1 MPRSD
6 EQPDRLHTFTAAGEG
21 KSKTTRIAPLE
32 VGRDNAPTTRL
43 TLKELDQSKVRNAT
57 AGSRIVHM
65 DPAGELRVKDPNG
78 NSREVRGADSLQTL
92 AGDPVSV
99 GGTANLEVTRG
110 QSIVDDTGTSRVSIN
125 SNDVGISTADV
136 GSFSTQPTFSSG
148 LELSTGQSIRD
159 GAGTRRVSI
168 DSSSGTALRDGAGN
182 IAFGASSVG
191 GRQIDVGSNNF
202 SIDDTVGAFT
212 ALTYQ
217 TSSSAPGTLSLGNA
231 LVKAGADTSV
241 QGTPATAIRIDPE
254 PGSPTQTQR
263 ITFVGDDGSAAS
275 LFAANGEIVAEDDDG
290 NRTTLT

>member
-148 LELSTGQSIRD
+148 LAVSTNQSIVDPGGAERLRLASFATEIRGQNGQRFAQLDDGSFYELAAFADTPITVRD
-159 GAGTRRVSI
+159 SEGE
-168 DSSSGTALRDGAGN
+168 
-182 IAFGASSVG
+182 
-191 GRQIDVGSNNF
+191 
-202 SIDDTVGAFT
+202 FT
-212 ALTYQ
+212 ALSYS
-217 TSSSAPGTLSLGNA
+217 TSSTPPGTISLDNTV
-231 LVKAGADTSV
+231 LDFQSAGASTTSDSMTANPETYTEDGFIEV
-241 QGTPATAIRIDPE
+241 NISGTRFQIPAYLP
-254 PGSPTQTQR
+254 
-263 ITFVGDDGSAAS
+263 
-275 LFAANGEIVAEDDDG
+275 
-290 NRTTLT
+290 